1 MEDKTDKTTR
11 TGETQHLMP
20 LFSVWCSIQTDK
32 LADQLAPAFLRFIF
46 ATSRKPN
53 STRLWLQVNFWR
65 FNFCDV
71 LKASSIHVIALS
83 IPGINAQAFRA
94 GLVNL
99 VLLASRLRQLG
110 LGQGKCERSSRVTVK
125 RSKRALTDSLALFPA
140 LAIPSRSASVRFAM
154 AIKKKQSISKP
165 SSNGN
170 RSRNGASQSKPS
182 HTGPQN
188 TAVRTYS
195 IPDFRLEHPDLAV
208 KRLVE
213 KDKDGAEHVR
223 YEVTGN
229 LDAPVPPIR
238 DSKYL
243 NKQQC
248 IEIYRYMLLN
258 RKMEVALENLYKQG
272 KVVGG
277 VYFGLGQEAC
287 SCASAYAL
295 DKDDWF
301 APMIRNQ
308 GALLVRGFGASDT
321 MMQYMAKADSPTKGR
336 DGTSHFGDIEER
348 NMVSPISMLGD
359 LIPVLSGVALGA
371 RLQGRNIATLTWI
384 GDGGQSTGVTYEGI
398 NFAAVQNLGLVL
410 FVESNLW
417 AYSTPSEMQYR
428 VKDLAE
434 RAIGYGIPGVIV
446 DGTDACQVYDAAHD
460 AVERAHRAEGPTLIE
475 AKMMRMKGHAIHDA
489 AAYVPKPMFDFWK
502 KRDPIA
508 RFENY
513 LVKEKKWLTAKE
525 NAELISEVERV
536 IEAEREIAVNSPMPT
551 PESAEGGVYCEDGCH
566 EIKPKYGM
574 PKVKKG
580 TGGFKATEAAVHL
593 K

>member
-1 MEDKTDKTTR
+1 
-11 TGETQHLMP
+11 
-20 LFSVWCSIQTDK
+20 
-32 LADQLAPAFLRFIF
+32 
-46 ATSRKPN
+46 
-53 STRLWLQVNFWR
+53 
-65 FNFCDV
+65 
-71 LKASSIHVIALS
+71 
-83 IPGINAQAFRA
+83 
-94 GLVNL
+94 
-99 VLLASRLRQLG
+99 
-110 LGQGKCERSSRVTVK
+110 
-125 RSKRALTDSLALFPA
+125 
-140 LAIPSRSASVRFAM
+140 M
-154 AIKKKQSISKP
+154 AIKKKKSNSRP
-165 SSNGN
+165 GSNGH
-170 RSRNGASQSKPS
+170 RPRNGAKFA
-182 HTGPQN
+182 
-188 TAVRTYS
+188 TARVGTDAADTDLRTYS
-195 IPDFRLEHPDLAV
+195 IPDHRLERIDFTVRQAT
-208 KRLVE
+208 E
-213 KDKDGAEHVR
+213 KDGQGQETVR
-223 YEVTGN
+223 YEVSGDF
-229 LDAPVPPIR
+229 DAPVPPIR

-243 NKQQC
+243 SKQQC
-248 IEIYRYMLLN
+248 IEIYRFMLLN

-308 GALLVRGFGASDT
+308 GALLVRGFGARDT
-321 MMQYMAKADSPTKGR
+321 MMQYMAKADSPTRGR
-336 DGTSHFGDIEER
+336 DGTSHFGDIEKR

-371 RLQGRNIATLTWI
+371 RLQGRNVAVMTYI

-410 FVESNLW
+410 FVESNYW
-417 AYSTPSEMQYR
+417 AYSTPSDMQYR
-428 VKDLAE
+428 CKDLAE
-434 RAIGYGIPGVIV
+434 RAIAYGIPGVIV
-446 DGTDACQVYDAAHD
+446 DGTDACQVYDAARE
-460 AVERAHRAEGPTLIE
+460 AVERAHRGEGPTMIE

-551 PESAEGGVYCEDGCH
+551 PESAVGGVFCEDGCH
-566 EIKPKYGM
+566 EIRPKYGM

-580 TGGFKATEAAVHL
+580 SGGFKQTEAAVHL

>member
-1 MEDKTDKTTR
+1 MKKKTSK
-11 TGETQHLMP
+11 
-20 LFSVWCSIQTDK
+20 
-32 LADQLAPAFLRFIF
+32 A
-46 ATSRKPN
+46 KPGSN
-53 STRLWLQVNFWR
+53 GHARRNGS
-65 FNFCDV
+65 
-71 LKASSIHVIALS
+71 A
-83 IPGINAQAFRA
+83 
-94 GLVNL
+94 
-99 VLLASRLRQLG
+99 
-110 LGQGKCERSSRVTVK
+110 
-125 RSKRALTDSLALFPA
+125 RSKPA
-140 LAIPSRSASVRFAM
+140 TTHLRS
-154 AIKKKQSISKP
+154 
-165 SSNGN
+165 
-170 RSRNGASQSKPS
+170 
-182 HTGPQN
+182 
-188 TAVRTYS
+188 YS
-195 IPDFRLEHPDLAV
+195 IPDTRLEHPDLAV
-208 KRLVE
+208 RQAIE
-213 KDKDGAEHVR
+213 KGKDGAEHVR
-223 YEVTGN
+223 YEVTGDLN
-229 LDAPVPPIR
+229 AAVPPIR

-243 NKQQC
+243 DKKQC

-258 RKMEVALENLYKQG
+258 RKMEIALENLYKQG

-308 GALLVRGFGASDT
+308 GSLLVRGFRASDT
-321 MMQYMAKADSPTKGR
+321 MMQYMAKADSPTHGR
-336 DGTSHFGDIEER
+336 DGTSHFGDIEKR

-371 RLQGRNIATLTWI
+371 RLQGRNVAVMTYI

-428 VKDLAE
+428 CKDLAE

-446 DGTDACQVYDAAHD
+446 DGTDACQVYDAARD
-460 AVERAHRAEGPTLIE
+460 AVERAHRGEGPTLIE

-513 LVKEKKWLTAKE
+513 LVKEKKWLMAKE

-551 PESAEGGVYCEDGCH
+551 PESAEGGVFCDDGCH

-580 TGGFKATEAAVHL
+580 SGGFKETEAAVHL

>member
-1 MEDKTDKTTR
+1 
-11 TGETQHLMP
+11 MP
-20 LFSVWCSIQTDK
+20 NKKSKSKSTHNGNRPRNGSK
-32 LADQLAPAFLRFIF
+32 AFTAHV
-46 ATSRKPN
+46 AT
-53 STRLWLQVNFWR
+53 
-65 FNFCDV
+65 
-71 LKASSIHVIALS
+71 AALGRR
-83 IPGINAQAFRA
+83 I
-94 GLVNL
+94 
-99 VLLASRLRQLG
+99 
-110 LGQGKCERSSRVTVK
+110 ERSSTG
-125 RSKRALTDSLALFPA
+125 LPN
-140 LAIPSRSASVRFAM
+140 
-154 AIKKKQSISKP
+154 Q
-165 SSNGN
+165 
-170 RSRNGASQSKPS
+170 
-182 HTGPQN
+182 HT
-188 TAVRTYS
+188 RTYE
-195 IPDFRLEHPDLAV
+195 IPDLRLEHPNFSVRQLT
-208 KRLVE
+208 E
-213 KDKDGAEHVR
+213 KDKDGTDHVR
-223 YEVTGN
+223 YEVKGD
-229 LDAPVPPIR
+229 LSAPVPPIR

-243 NKQQC
+243 TKQQS

-295 DKDDWF
+295 DQDDWF

-308 GALLVRGFGASDT
+308 GSLLVRGFRASDT

-336 DGTSHFGDIEER
+336 DGTSHFGDIDKR

-371 RLQGRNIATLTWI
+371 RLQGRNVAVMTYI

-428 VKDLAE
+428 CKDLAE

-446 DGTDACQVYDAAHD
+446 DGTDAHQVYDAARD
-460 AVERAHRAEGPTLIE
+460 AVERAHRGEGPTLIE

-489 AAYVPKPMFDFWK
+489 AAYVPKELFDYWK

-513 LVKEKKWLTAKE
+513 LLKEKKWLTPKE
-525 NAELISEVERV
+525 NEALIAEVEDV
-536 IEAEREIAVNSPMPT
+536 IEAEREIAVNSPMPR
-551 PESAEGGVYCEDGCH
+551 PESAEGGVFCEDGCH
-566 EIKPKYGM
+566 EIKPKYGT
-574 PKVKKG
+574 PKVRKG
-580 TGGFKATEAAVHL
+580 TAAYRETEAAVHL